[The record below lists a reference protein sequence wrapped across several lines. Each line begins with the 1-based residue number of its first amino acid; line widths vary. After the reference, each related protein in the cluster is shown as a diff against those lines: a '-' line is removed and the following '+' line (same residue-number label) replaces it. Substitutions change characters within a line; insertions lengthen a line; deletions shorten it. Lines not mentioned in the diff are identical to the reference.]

1 MRGGVGCHRGLGGMG
16 RAREGGAAFP
26 YRARDAMFDIGFQEI
41 LLILVITLLVFGPK
55 RLPELGQALGRAI
68 REFRRASEEFRSQIE
83 RDIMTSQESTKPEE
97 PASVTSEVST
107 AREGAEPTL
116 LEGSPLPS
124 EVAPGTHSQPGVFT
138 EAPASA
144 TSSISEQPLPGL
156 VAAREGR
163 LVHRGECDWVGK
175 IAKEQRLPFNSFEE
189 ARGQGYRACPVCDP
203 KPASP
208 DWEGSGLAG

>member
-1 MRGGVGCHRGLGGMG
+1 
-16 RAREGGAAFP
+16 
-26 YRARDAMFDIGFQEI
+26 MFDIGFQEI

-107 AREGAEPTL
+107 APEGAEPTL
-116 LEGSPLPS
+116 LEGGALPF
-124 EVAPGTHSQPGVFT
+124 EVAPGTHSWAEGSTV
-138 EAPASA
+138 EPAS
-144 TSSISEQPLPGL
+144 TSPISEEPLPAL

-175 IAKEQRLPFNSFEE
+175 IAKEKRLPFNSFEE
-189 ARGQGYRACPVCDP
+189 ARAQGYRACPVCDP

-208 DWEGSGLAG
+208 DWEGSGVAG